1 MTQLLSLFDPLEEIG
16 EDDVLKALGDLER
29 DYAGR
34 EIELKEVAGGWRVQT
49 GGAAAERLAKL
60 ERFRPP
66 RFSRALLESLAA
78 IAYRQ
83 PITRAEIEEL
93 RGVRLSGHIMRT
105 LMERNWI
112 EVVGHRETPGR
123 PALYGTTKDFMDYF
137 GIKRLDDLPS
147 AGEFAS
153 PDDAPAA
160 GPPGA
165 VLPKPPTAWE
175 SRARASSTSAPIP
188 AKHPPPP
195 IDPGPEVSGGGR
207 SGLPPRSGGLDRG
220 GAAQRQ
226 WAAGGART
234 QG

>member
-1 MTQLLSLFDPLEEIG
+1 MNSADARNLVEAALLGAGRPLNMAQLLSLFDPLEEVG
-16 EDDVLKALGDLER
+16 EGDVLKALGDIER

-34 EIELKEVAGGWRVQT
+34 AIEIAEVAGGWRVQT
-49 GGAAAERLAKL
+49 GRAAAERLARL

-123 PALYGTTKDFMDYF
+123 PALYGTTRDFMDYF
-137 GIKRLDDLPS
+137 GLKRLDDLPS

-153 PDDAPAA
+153 PQDAPAA
-160 GPPGA
+160 GPPG
-165 VLPKPPTAWE
+165 
-175 SRARASSTSAPIP
+175 SAP
-188 AKHPPPP
+188 AGQT
-195 IDPGPEVSGGGR
+195 D
-207 SGLPPRSGGLDRG
+207 
-220 GAAQRQ
+220 GAD
-226 WAAGGART
+226 AGGAGAGLFDGE
-234 QG
+234 QAPDDPSPGPG

>member
-1 MTQLLSLFDPLEEIG
+1 MSAPNTRNLIEAALLGAGRPLKMAQLLSLFDPLEGIG
-16 EDDVLKALGDLER
+16 EDDILKALGDLER
-29 DYAGR
+29 DYAER
-34 EIELKEVAGGWRVQT
+34 EIEIREVAGGWRVQT
-49 GGAAAERLAKL
+49 GSRAAERLAKL

-83 PITRAEIEEL
+83 PITRAEIEGL

-123 PALYGTTKDFMDYF
+123 PALYGTTGDFMDYF

-160 GPPGA
+160 GPPN
-165 VLPKPPTAWE
+165 
-175 SRARASSTSAPIP
+175 
-188 AKHPPPP
+188 
-195 IDPGPEVSGGGR
+195 R
-207 SGLPPRSGGLDRG
+207 SGAEVADGAEVQGAGLFDEAADA
-220 GAAQRQ
+220 GATPSEP
-226 WAAGGART
+226 G
-234 QG
+234 

>member
-1 MTQLLSLFDPLEEIG
+1 MNAPDTRNLVEAALLGAGRPLNMTQLLSLFDPLEDIG

-29 DYAGR
+29 DYAER
-34 EIELKEVAGGWRVQT
+34 EIEIREVAGGWRVQT
-49 GGAAAERLAKL
+49 GSSAAERLAKL

-105 LMERNWI
+105 LMERDWI
-112 EVVGHRETPGR
+112 EVVGHKETPGR
-123 PALYGTTKDFMDYF
+123 PGLYGTTREFMDYF
-137 GIKRLDDLPS
+137 GLKRLDDLPS

-160 GPPGA
+160 GPPG
-165 VLPKPPTAWE
+165 
-175 SRARASSTSAPIP
+175 RARADAAEGAEEQGSDLFDDGG
-188 AKHPPPP
+188 
-195 IDPGPEVSGGGR
+195 DPGETHSDP
-207 SGLPPRSGGLDRG
+207 D
-220 GAAQRQ
+220 
-226 WAAGGART
+226 
-234 QG
+234 

>member
-1 MTQLLSLFDPLEEIG
+1 MSAPHTRNLVEAALLGAGRPLNMTQLLSLFDPLEDIG
-16 EDDVLKALGDLER
+16 EGDVLKALGDLER

-49 GGAAAERLAKL
+49 GSAAAERLAKL

-137 GIKRLDDLPS
+137 GLKRLDDLPS

-153 PDDAPAA
+153 PDDAPGA
-160 GPPGA
+160 GPPGSGSPEGTDGVGKQGA
-165 VLPKPPTAWE
+165 GLFDADSEPGE
-175 SRARASSTSAPIP
+175 TSP
-188 AKHPPPP
+188 AA
-195 IDPGPEVSGGGR
+195 D
-207 SGLPPRSGGLDRG
+207 
-220 GAAQRQ
+220 
-226 WAAGGART
+226 
-234 QG
+234 

>member
-1 MTQLLSLFDPLEEIG
+1 MSAVDTRNLVEAVLLGAGRPLSMDQLLTLFDPMEEVN
-16 EDDVLKALGDLER
+16 ENDVLKALGDLDR
-29 DYAGR
+29 DYADR
-34 EIELKEVAGGWRVQT
+34 EIQLKEVAGGWRVQT
-49 GGAAAERLAKL
+49 GSAIAERLARL

-112 EVVGHRETPGR
+112 EAVGHRETPGR
-123 PALYGTTKDFMDYF
+123 PALYGTTKDFMHYF
-137 GIKRLDDLPS
+137 GLKRLDDLPS

-160 GPPGA
+160 GPPG
-165 VLPKPPTAWE
+165 
-175 SRARASSTSAPIP
+175 
-188 AKHPPPP
+188 
-195 IDPGPEVSGGGR
+195 GR
-207 SGLPPRSGGLDRG
+207 NGMHAENELEQGSGLFDDELTVGESSLGSG
-220 GAAQRQ
+220 
-226 WAAGGART
+226 
-234 QG
+234 

>member
-1 MTQLLSLFDPLEEIG
+1 MNAPDTRNLVEAALLGAGRPLNMTQLLSLFDPLEEIG

-29 DYAGR
+29 DYAER
-34 EIELKEVAGGWRVQT
+34 EIEIREVAGGWRVQT
-49 GGAAAERLAKL
+49 GSTAAQRLAKL

-93 RGVRLSGHIMRT
+93 RGVRLSSHIMRT

-123 PALYGTTKDFMDYF
+123 PALYGTTADFMDYF

-153 PDDAPAA
+153 PDDAPSAGPSGRLAAEVAA
-160 GPPGA
+160 GAEGQGAGLFDDAAEPGA
-165 VLPKPPTAWE
+165 TPPQ
-175 SRARASSTSAPIP
+175 
-188 AKHPPPP
+188 
-195 IDPGPEVSGGGR
+195 PG
-207 SGLPPRSGGLDRG
+207 
-220 GAAQRQ
+220 
-226 WAAGGART
+226 
-234 QG
+234 

>member
-1 MTQLLSLFDPLEEIG
+1 MNAPDTRNLVEAALLGAGRPLNMTQLLSLFDPLEDISES
-16 EDDVLKALGDLER
+16 DVLKALGDLER
-29 DYAGR
+29 DYAER
-34 EIELKEVAGGWRVQT
+34 EIEIREVAGGWRVQT
-49 GGAAAERLAKL
+49 GSSAAERLAKL

-105 LMERNWI
+105 LMERDWI

-123 PALYGTTKDFMDYF
+123 PALYGTTREFMDYF
-137 GIKRLDDLPS
+137 GLKRLDDLPS

-160 GPPGA
+160 GPPG
-165 VLPKPPTAWE
+165 
-175 SRARASSTSAPIP
+175 RARADA
-188 AKHPPPP
+188 AEAAEEQGADLFDDGG
-195 IDPGPEVSGGGR
+195 DPGETPSD
-207 SGLPPRSGGLDRG
+207 PD
-220 GAAQRQ
+220 
-226 WAAGGART
+226 
-234 QG
+234 

>member
-1 MTQLLSLFDPLEEIG
+1 MNAPNTRNLVEAALLGAGRPLNMTQLLNLFDPLEGVG

-29 DYAGR
+29 DYSAR
-34 EIELKEVAGGWRVQT
+34 EIEIREVAGGWRVQT
-49 GGAAAERLAKL
+49 GATAAERLAKL

-137 GIKRLDDLPS
+137 GLRRLDDLPS

-160 GPPGA
+160 GPPGGLA
-165 VLPKPPTAWE
+165 GE
-175 SRARASSTSAPIP
+175 Q
-188 AKHPPPP
+188 
-195 IDPGPEVSGGGR
+195 EEGGGEQGAGLFDDEAGTGQTSSE
-207 SGLPPRSGGLDRG
+207 SG
-220 GAAQRQ
+220 
-226 WAAGGART
+226 
-234 QG
+234 

>member
-1 MTQLLSLFDPLEEIG
+1 MNAPSTRNLVEAALLGAGRPLNMAQLLNLFDPLEGVG

-29 DYAGR
+29 DYAAR
-34 EIELKEVAGGWRVQT
+34 EIEIREVAGGWRVQT
-49 GGAAAERLAKL
+49 GSTASERLAKL

-66 RFSRALLESLAA
+66 KFSRALLESLAA

-93 RGVRLSGHIMRT
+93 RGVRLSGRIMRT

-112 EVVGHRETPGR
+112 EVVGRRESPGR

-137 GIKRLDDLPS
+137 GLKRLDDLPS

-160 GPPGA
+160 GPLGRGSPEAADGVGEQGAGLFDGDSVPGE
-165 VLPKPPTAWE
+165 T
-175 SRARASSTSAPIP
+175 SSAPASAP
-188 AKHPPPP
+188 AGTNS
-195 IDPGPEVSGGGR
+195 GP
-207 SGLPPRSGGLDRG
+207 D
-220 GAAQRQ
+220 
-226 WAAGGART
+226 
-234 QG
+234 

>member
-1 MTQLLSLFDPLEEIG
+1 MNAPDTRNLVEAALLGAGRPLNMTQLLSLFDPLEDIS

-29 DYAGR
+29 DYAER
-34 EIELKEVAGGWRVQT
+34 EIEIREVAGGWRVQT
-49 GGAAAERLAKL
+49 GSSAAERLAKL

-105 LMERNWI
+105 LMERDWI
-112 EVVGHRETPGR
+112 EVVGHKETPGR
-123 PALYGTTKDFMDYF
+123 PALYGTTREFMDYF
-137 GIKRLDDLPS
+137 GLKRLDDLPS

-160 GPPGA
+160 GPPG
-165 VLPKPPTAWE
+165 
-175 SRARASSTSAPIP
+175 RARADAAEGAEEQGSDLFDDGG
-188 AKHPPPP
+188 
-195 IDPGPEVSGGGR
+195 DPGETR
-207 SGLPPRSGGLDRG
+207 SDPD
-220 GAAQRQ
+220 
-226 WAAGGART
+226 
-234 QG
+234 

>member
-1 MTQLLSLFDPLEEIG
+1 MNAADTRNLVEAALLGAGRPLNMIQLLSLFDPLEEIG
-16 EDDVLKALGDLER
+16 EDDVRKAIGDLER
-29 DYAGR
+29 DYAER
-34 EIELKEVAGGWRVQT
+34 ELEIREVAGGWRVQT
-49 GGAAAERLAKL
+49 GSTASGRLAKL

-123 PALYGTTKDFMDYF
+123 PALYGTTNDFMQYF
-137 GIKRLDDLPS
+137 GLKRLDDLPS

-153 PDDAPAA
+153 SDDAPAA
-160 GPPGA
+160 APPGPPSAGRLESTADRGA
-165 VLPKPPTAWE
+165 GLLDAGQA
-175 SRARASSTSAPIP
+175 SGAASSDS
-188 AKHPPPP
+188 
-195 IDPGPEVSGGGR
+195 D
-207 SGLPPRSGGLDRG
+207 
-220 GAAQRQ
+220 
-226 WAAGGART
+226 
-234 QG
+234 

>member
-1 MTQLLSLFDPLEEIG
+1 MNAPDTRNLVEAALLGAGRPLNMTQLLSLFDPLEEIG
-16 EDDVLKALGDLER
+16 EDDVRKALGDLER

-34 EIELKEVAGGWRVQT
+34 EIEIREVAGGWRVQT
-49 GGAAAERLAKL
+49 GSVAAERLAKL

-137 GIKRLDDLPS
+137 GLKRLDDLPS

-160 GPPGA
+160 GPPGIGSSEA
-165 VLPKPPTAWE
+165 ADGAGEQGAGLFDGDSGPRPGETLP
-175 SRARASSTSAPIP
+175 APDP
-188 AKHPPPP
+188 AETNPAP
-195 IDPGPEVSGGGR
+195 D
-207 SGLPPRSGGLDRG
+207 
-220 GAAQRQ
+220 
-226 WAAGGART
+226 
-234 QG
+234 

>member
-1 MTQLLSLFDPLEEIG
+1 MNSADARNLVEAALLGAGGPLNMAQLLSLFDPLEEISEG
-16 EDDVLKALGDLER
+16 DVLKALGDIER

-34 EIELKEVAGGWRVQT
+34 AIELAEVAGGWRVQT
-49 GGAAAERLAKL
+49 GHAAAERLARL

-137 GIKRLDDLPS
+137 GLKRLDDLPS

-153 PDDAPAA
+153 PEDAPAA
-160 GPPGA
+160 GPPGSA
-165 VLPKPPTAWE
+165 SPEATDGVGEQGAGLFDAGPAPD
-175 SRARASSTSAPIP
+175 ASSREA
-188 AKHPPPP
+188 
-195 IDPGPEVSGGGR
+195 D
-207 SGLPPRSGGLDRG
+207 
-220 GAAQRQ
+220 
-226 WAAGGART
+226 
-234 QG
+234 

>member
-1 MTQLLSLFDPLEEIG
+1 MSAPDTRNLVEAALLGAGRPLNMTQLLSLFDPLEDIG
-16 EDDVLKALGDLER
+16 EDDVLQALGDLER
-29 DYAGR
+29 DYADR
-34 EIELKEVAGGWRVQT
+34 EIEIREVAGGWRVQT
-49 GGAAAERLAKL
+49 GSTGAERLAKL

-123 PALYGTTKDFMDYF
+123 PALYGTTRDFMDYF

-153 PDDAPAA
+153 PDDAPSAA
-160 GPPGA
+160 PPDRSRVEVAEGAEGRSAGLFDQAAEPGA
-165 VLPKPPTAWE
+165 TPSE
-175 SRARASSTSAPIP
+175 
-188 AKHPPPP
+188 
-195 IDPGPEVSGGGR
+195 PG
-207 SGLPPRSGGLDRG
+207 
-220 GAAQRQ
+220 
-226 WAAGGART
+226 
-234 QG
+234 

>member
-1 MTQLLSLFDPLEEIG
+1 MNGPDTRNLVEAALLGAGRPLNMAQLLSLFDPLEDVG

-34 EIELKEVAGGWRVQT
+34 EIEIREVAGGWRVQT
-49 GGAAAERLAKL
+49 GSTAAERLAKL

-66 RFSRALLESLAA
+66 KFSRALLESLAA

-123 PALYGTTKDFMDYF
+123 PALYGTTGDFMDYF
-137 GIKRLDDLPS
+137 GIRRLDDLPS

-153 PDDAPAA
+153 PDDAPA
-160 GPPGA
+160 
-165 VLPKPPTAWE
+165 
-175 SRARASSTSAPIP
+175 
-188 AKHPPPP
+188 
-195 IDPGPEVSGGGR
+195 PGPADR
-207 SGLPPRSGGLDRG
+207 SGAGTAEGGEGQGAGLFDD
-220 GAAQRQ
+220 AAQT
-226 WAAGGART
+226 GAPPSET
-234 QG
+234 G

>member
-1 MTQLLSLFDPLEEIG
+1 MSTPDTRNLVEAALLGAGRPLNMAQLLSLFDPLEEVG
-16 EDDVLKALGDLER
+16 EDEVLKALGDLER
-29 DYAGR
+29 DFAGR

-49 GGAAAERLAKL
+49 GSVAAVRLAK
-60 ERFRPP
+60 RVGFRPP

-123 PALYGTTKDFMDYF
+123 PALYGTTGDFMDYF
-137 GIKRLDDLPS
+137 GLKRLDDLPS

-160 GPPGA
+160 APPG
-165 VLPKPPTAWE
+165 
-175 SRARASSTSAPIP
+175 SGSSDASGEQGAGLFDVGSDRSESAPAP
-188 AKHPPPP
+188 
-195 IDPGPEVSGGGR
+195 D
-207 SGLPPRSGGLDRG
+207 
-220 GAAQRQ
+220 
-226 WAAGGART
+226 
-234 QG
+234 

>member
-1 MTQLLSLFDPLEEIG
+1 MNAPNTRNLVEAALLGAGRPLNMTQLLNLFDPLEGVG

-29 DYAGR
+29 DYAAR
-34 EIELKEVAGGWRVQT
+34 EIEIREVAGGWRVQT
-49 GGAAAERLAKL
+49 GSSAAERLARL

-83 PITRAEIEEL
+83 PVTRAEVEEL

-137 GIKRLDDLPS
+137 GLRRLDDLPS

-160 GPPGA
+160 GPPGRA
-165 VLPKPPTAWE
+165 TKEQAE
-175 SRARASSTSAPIP
+175 SAEEQGA
-188 AKHPPPP
+188 
-195 IDPGPEVSGGGR
+195 
-207 SGLPPRSGGLDRG
+207 GLFDNNRRNGEMPSEPD
-220 GAAQRQ
+220 
-226 WAAGGART
+226 
-234 QG
+234 

>member
-1 MTQLLSLFDPLEEIG
+1 MNVPDTRNLVEAALLGAGRPLNMTQLLSLFDPLEEIG
-16 EDDVLKALGDLER
+16 EDDVMKALGDLER

-49 GGAAAERLAKL
+49 GSAAAERLAKL

-112 EVVGHRETPGR
+112 EVVGYRQAPGR
-123 PALYGTTKDFMDYF
+123 PALYGTTNDFMDYF
-137 GIKRLDDLPS
+137 GLKRLDDLPS

-160 GPPGA
+160 GPPGSRS
-165 VLPKPPTAWE
+165 LEPPNGSGEQGAGLFDVGSDTGE
-175 SRARASSTSAPIP
+175 SDS
-188 AKHPPPP
+188 
-195 IDPGPEVSGGGR
+195 GP
-207 SGLPPRSGGLDRG
+207 D
-220 GAAQRQ
+220 
-226 WAAGGART
+226 
-234 QG
+234 

>member
-1 MTQLLSLFDPLEEIG
+1 MNAPDTRNLVEAALLGAGRPLNMTQLLSLFDPLEDIG

-34 EIELKEVAGGWRVQT
+34 EIEIREVAGGWRVQT
-49 GGAAAERLAKL
+49 GSSAAERLAKL

-105 LMERNWI
+105 LMERDWI
-112 EVVGHRETPGR
+112 EVVGHKETPGR
-123 PALYGTTKDFMDYF
+123 PALYGTTREFMDYF
-137 GIKRLDDLPS
+137 GLKRLDDLPS

-160 GPPGA
+160 GPPGRM
-165 VLPKPPTAWE
+165 TAE
-175 SRARASSTSAPIP
+175 TSEGAEEQGSDLFDDGG
-188 AKHPPPP
+188 
-195 IDPGPEVSGGGR
+195 DPGETHSDP
-207 SGLPPRSGGLDRG
+207 D
-220 GAAQRQ
+220 
-226 WAAGGART
+226 
-234 QG
+234 